1 MVCREL
7 GAKIKSIY
15 VNGHC
20 MSNFSCSTL
29 LASPLC
35 LCQNMGLLERGT
47 KVNDLFDGLSII
59 TAIREIPKLF
69 LTSIET
75 VSWTICFFSLP
86 DAAICQFPVKKMGF
100 CEKPPK
106 VFFFLFFF
114 FSFVIESPQKSDWKH
129 ILPLLQNNFWHL
141 VISILISS
149 DLCCCL
155 FYEVSTS
162 LGNTAIEVPFPRL

>member
-1 MVCREL
+1 MHTPCPAGRFFCMVCREL

-20 MSNFSCSTL
+20 MSNFSYSTL

-59 TAIREIPKLF
+59 TTIREIPKLF

-100 CEKPPK
+100 CKKPPK
-106 VFFFLFFF
+106 VFFFPLFLFL
-114 FSFVIESPQKSDWKH
+114 ICNRESTKIRLKTY
-129 ILPLLQNNFWHL
+129 FAA
-141 VISILISS
+141 
-149 DLCCCL
+149 
-155 FYEVSTS
+155 STK
-162 LGNTAIEVPFPRL
+162 

>member
-35 LCQNMGLLERGT
+35 LGQNMGLLERGR

-86 DAAICQFPVKKMGF
+86 DAAIRQFPVKKMGF
-100 CEKPPK
+100 CKNHRR
-106 VFFFLFFF
+106 FISFSFF
-114 FSFVIESPQKSDWKH
+114 FSFVIDSPQKSD
-129 ILPLLQNNFWHL
+129 
-141 VISILISS
+141 
-149 DLCCCL
+149 
-155 FYEVSTS
+155 
-162 LGNTAIEVPFPRL
+162 